1 MKVAVPVW
9 DNCVS
14 TVLDFSDSLLVV
26 DFEAGRIK
34 DRSRVNFAEN
44 TIVAKTARLR
54 GLGVQVLLCGAVS
67 RPLENMIIASGIRI
81 VPFLMGTVDEVIEAY
96 FSGRLQDARFV
107 LPGCRQGRGMRGR
120 GLGRRRGGGRF
131 GRNNI

>member
-9 DNCVS
+9 GNYVS
-14 TVLDFSDSLLVV
+14 TVLDFSDSLLIV
-26 DFEAGRIK
+26 DYEAGRIK
-34 DRSRVNFAEN
+34 DRSRVSFVEK
-44 TIVAKTARLR
+44 TIVGKAARLR
-54 GLGVQVLLCGAVS
+54 EHSVQVLLCGAIS
-67 RPLENMIIASGIRI
+67 RPLENMISASGIRI
-81 VPFLMGTVDEVIEAY
+81 VPFLRGTVDEVIEAY

-120 GLGRRRGGGRF
+120 GLGRRRGSGRF

>member
-1 MKVAVPVW
+1 MKIAVPVW

-14 TVLDFSDSLLVV
+14 TVLDFSDCLLIV

-34 DRSRVNFAEN
+34 DRSRVSFAEN
-44 TIVAKTARLR
+44 TIVGKAARLR

-67 RPLENMIIASGIRI
+67 RPLENMIIASGIRV

-107 LPGCRQGRGMRGR
+107 LPGCRQGRGVRGR
-120 GLGRRRGGGRF
+120 GLGRRRGGRF
-131 GRNNI
+131 GRNNM